1 MTKPFVRPDAQAY
14 LDAMAA
20 NPRPPMNEQ
29 TIAMMRQIPPE
40 MMAQMLEMMELPV
53 GTLGEDRSLSMPG
66 PAGEIT
72 LRLFDPRPAAERKA
86 GPVVVFYHGGGFVVG
101 SIATHAALAAEIAR
115 GLDLPVVS
123 VEYRLAPEHKWPA
136 APDDAE
142 AAARWIADNG
152 VAFGREFTHL
162 ILCGD
167 SAGGTLTCVTANA
180 LADRPASV
188 PLLMQFPIY
197 PMADSTRD
205 YPSASQFGDGYGLP
219 GADMDFYD
227 RAYAADVQ
235 SPRHSAILGDLAK
248 LPPTFVVTAGLD
260 PLRDEGRAYA
270 ARCAEAGVQVT
281 YREYAGTIHGCFT
294 FRKAIPST
302 QADLTQALA
311 IAKAMVAEALTGA

>member
-1 MTKPFVRPDAQAY
+1 
-14 LDAMAA
+14 
-20 NPRPPMNEQ
+20 
-29 TIAMMRQIPPE
+29 
-40 MMAQMLEMMELPV
+40 
-53 GTLGEDRSLSMPG
+53 
-66 PAGEIT
+66 
-72 LRLFDPRPAAERKA
+72 
-86 GPVVVFYHGGGFVVG
+86 
-101 SIATHAALAAEIAR
+101 
-115 GLDLPVVS
+115 
-123 VEYRLAPEHKWPA
+123 
-136 APDDAE
+136 
-142 AAARWIADNG
+142 
-152 VAFGREFTHL
+152 AFGREFPHL

-270 ARCAEAGVQVT
+270 ARCAEAGVQVP